1 MQADGFSQFD
11 CCQRSGEGRKRKGL
25 KILLRHSAL
34 NIPPPPPL
42 PLIPVKAPSHLPH
55 PLISSALFGFRLFWA
70 KSFTSRFTQ
79 TLHLINFPS
88 FSSPSTSSLLFLL
101 SGSGLILSAW
111 AITVRKLHNAG
122 KEWQRG
128 LNDVAMR
135 KKRNSRVNRSKGQ
148 TQLSLPAFY
157 SPIQREVEL
166 QETLLENSHWFQLL
180 NIEAFTRFLVINA
193 DKLNMFLV
201 LDR

>member
-34 NIPPPPPL
+34 NIPPPPP
-42 PLIPVKAPSHLPH
+42 PLIPVQAPSHLPH

-101 SGSGLILSAW
+101 SGSGLILSEKTPQCRQRMTKRPKWCCHEEKEEFQSKQKQRTNTAFSSCILFPNSERSW
-111 AITVRKLHNAG
+111 ATGN
-122 KEWQRG
+122 
-128 LNDVAMR
+128 
-135 KKRNSRVNRSKGQ
+135 
-148 TQLSLPAFY
+148 TF
-157 SPIQREVEL
+157 
-166 QETLLENSHWFQLL
+166 
-180 NIEAFTRFLVINA
+180 FTRFLVINA

>member
-34 NIPPPPPL
+34 NIPPPPPP
-42 PLIPVKAPSHLPH
+42 PLIPVQAPSHLPH
-55 PLISSALFGFRLFWA
+55 PLISSALFRFRLFWA
-70 KSFTSRFTQ
+70 KSFTSRLTQ

-122 KEWQRG
+122 EEWQRG

-148 TQLSLPAFY
+148 TEQWAGATKLSLPAFY
-157 SPIQREVEL
+157 SSIQREVEL
-166 QETLLENSHWFQLL
+166 QETL
-180 NIEAFTRFLVINA
+180 
-193 DKLNMFLV
+193 
-201 LDR
+201 